1 MKIFLHPS
9 SLKTERSKYLFKRYF
24 RLMLRLQVSNN
35 FGSTGSGSATLLSW
49 LEQMQL
55 HCVRVYAYIW
65 SLCSRESAWKRSVPS
80 LNLGLVYVYCK
91 IFFSEDLRCTV
102 WCILYIYSQIQCR
115 GAEINFFRLQL
126 RLCPLF
132 WLRLPLQPYTV
143 LPLKTVL

>member
-1 MKIFLHPS
+1 
-9 SLKTERSKYLFKRYF
+9 
-24 RLMLRLQVSNN
+24 MLRLQVSNN

-55 HCVRVYAYIW
+55 HCVRVYAYIL

-80 LNLGLVYVYCK
+80 LNLGLVYCTISMTYCK
-91 IFFSEDLRCTV
+91 IFFLLKTLDV
-102 WCILYIYSQIQCR
+102 WCILYIYSQIQCC